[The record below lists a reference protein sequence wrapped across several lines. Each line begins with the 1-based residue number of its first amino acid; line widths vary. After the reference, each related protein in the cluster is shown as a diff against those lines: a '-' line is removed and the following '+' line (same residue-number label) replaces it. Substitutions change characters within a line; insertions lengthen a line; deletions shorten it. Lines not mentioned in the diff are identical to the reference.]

1 MCFST
6 SIYSTKEENHDS
18 RAQSEAGRAVVSG
31 VWSLDTDTVS
41 PFLLD
46 QKRARNF
53 KSWQPGLGRTH
64 DYMKNSPSAWGR
76 GSSLISTLVPVPNL
90 VPVPDPR
97 RSSASPC
104 SCITTDS
111 LVVVEMDLSSHL
123 SSIARRRTNI
133 YSLFSSFYYPHL
145 TLTFHAGCS
154 VAGRWEAKRQQT
166 PHSDSGCVHFPCKPK
181 IFPLSPITSNF

>member
-53 KSWQPGLGRTH
+53 KSWQPGLGRTQ
-64 DYMKNSPSAWGR
+64 DYMKNSPSAWGW
-76 GSSLISTLVPVPNL
+76 GSSLISTLVPVPNP

-104 SCITTDS
+104 SCSTTDS
-111 LVVVEMDLSSHL
+111 LVFFFFWQMTPWWLLKWTYHHTWVPSHDGGQIFIACFLLS
-123 SSIARRRTNI
+123 IIRTW
-133 YSLFSSFYYPHL
+133 
-145 TLTFHAGCS
+145 
-154 VAGRWEAKRQQT
+154 R
-166 PHSDSGCVHFPCKPK
+166 
-181 IFPLSPITSNF
+181 